1 MKKEK
6 VWVYQEIQSLNT
18 AIKIVV
24 WLYVACQ
31 IVMMPV
37 SLWFWQQMKNM
48 MLNVSQS
55 QVHDAAAENLDGG
68 TMLTA
73 GLLVLTVLV
82 FITSAILIGV
92 WIYRSHKNAKALQ
105 IQGIEQSPAWAVGGF
120 FVPIANLF
128 VPYRAMKSLVSGSLN
143 ALGKEN
149 INLVGYWWAAWI
161 LGNGISRVSDSWSKS
176 IERALPE
183 NPTPEQFLTYLADM
197 QQTFYLDGISG
208 VLLIASAL
216 LLLSIIKT
224 VNQTH
229 QALAKQNQAG

>member
-1 MKKEK
+1 MKKETPPI
-6 VWVYQEIQSLNT
+6 YQEITSLNT
-18 AIKIVV
+18 WIKATV
-24 WLYVACQ
+24 WLYVLCQ
-31 IVMMPV
+31 ILMLPTLV
-37 SLWFWQQMKNM
+37 LFWQDMQNAI
-48 MLNVSQS
+48 LAIDPSQS
-55 QVHDAAAENLDGG
+55 TQAIEINLDNSMRWIMGI
-68 TMLTA
+68 MIFALPA
-73 GLLVLTVLV
+73 FVL
-82 FITSAILIGV
+82 SAILIGV
-92 WIYRSHKNAKALQ
+92 WIYRSHKNAQALH
-105 IQGIEQSPAWAVGGF
+105 IQGMTHSPAWAVGGF

-208 VLLIASAL
+208 ILLIASAL
-216 LLLSIIKT
+216 LLLRIIKT